1 MKSIQ
6 AFTQLFVCIFLFNYC
21 SQKKSELTSE
31 SSEVKKTKV
40 IEAAFF
46 TPNPQAVPEQEI
58 KTLTIGSKAPDFNLP
73 GVDGKFHSLSEYDNS
88 DVLVVIFTCN
98 HCPTAQAYEDRMIS
112 VTKDY
117 KDKSVQVVAIS
128 PNSVRGIMLWE
139 LGYSDLGDS
148 YEDMI
153 VRAKDKGYNFPYLY
167 DGDEHTASLKYGPVA
182 TPHTFVFNKERL
194 LTYVGRLDAKENI
207 SSGANAED
215 LRAAINATLKGEP
228 LAMNTTKT
236 FGCST
241 KWAWKNKLAKRVNKE
256 WAEKEVELVEVDTKG
271 LGALLTN
278 SSENLRLINF
288 WATWCGPCVAE
299 YPDFIEIHRMFA
311 DRGFEFV
318 SVSAD
323 NLSIKNKVHN
333 FLKKKTSAVSN
344 FIYSGED
351 KYAMIEAI
359 DPEWNGALPYTVLVE
374 PGGKVVYKMM
384 GSIDPFQLKKTIVDH
399 QSIGRYFDR

>member
-1 MKSIQ
+1 MKYIRI
-6 AFTQLFVCIFLFNYC
+6 FTLIALGISLFNSC
-21 SQKKSELTSE
+21 DNQKTTTTSD
-31 SSEVKKTKV
+31 SSEVHDTQVK
-40 IEAAFF
+40 EAAFF
-46 TPNPQAVPEQEI
+46 TASPQAVPEQDV

-73 GVDGKFHSLSEYDNS
+73 GVDGKFHSLSEYNTS

-117 KDKSVQVVAIS
+117 KDKSVQVIAIS

-167 DGDEHTASLKYGPVA
+167 DGDEHSASYKYGPVA

-207 SSGANAED
+207 KSGANAED
-215 LRAAINATLKGEP
+215 LRAAIDSTLKEEP
-228 LAMNTTKT
+228 VALNTTKT

-241 KWAWKNKLAKRVNKE
+241 KWAWKDKLAKRVNKE
-256 WAEKEVELVEVDTKG
+256 WAEKEVELTEVNTRG
-271 LGALLTN
+271 LSELLAN
-278 SSENLRLINF
+278 NSENLRLINF

-323 NLSIKNKVHN
+323 NISIKNKVHK
-333 FLKKKTSAVSN
+333 FLKKKKSAVSN
-344 FIYSGED
+344 FIYNEED

-359 DPEWNGALPYTVLVE
+359 DPEWDGALPYTVLVE
-374 PGGKVVYKMM
+374 PGGEVVYKMM

-399 QSIGRYFDR
+399 PSIGRYFDR